1 MSSQHRF
8 RGYALALAAA
18 VLWATLGLFYTRLAR
33 YGLSLIAIVFL
44 RASLGALLLLVSFA
58 VARQPGLLRFERSDW
73 LLLLGLGFFAVA
85 LYFAYASAISLAGM
99 GVAAVLMYT
108 APAWVTLIG
117 LAFLGERMSWAKA
130 VALVLAGAGCALVG
144 KIYDLG
150 NLRLNLPGILAGL
163 ATGLAYA
170 IYIVL
175 SKVGQRGY
183 SPWTVLFYA
192 LGLGAV
198 FLIPLQEFTT
208 VAYALTTARV
218 WLVLIG
224 LAIVPTL
231 GGGVAFNAALRELP
245 ASEATIVGTLE
256 PAVAALLGWA
266 FLGERLAAWQIVG
279 AGLILAAVV
288 VLQVRRRDEAN
299 VRPGTGTRRIRD

>member
-1 MSSQHRF
+1 MNGFRNL
-8 RGYALALAAA
+8 RGYALALTAA
-18 VLWATLGLFYTRLAR
+18 VLWATLGLFYTRLAQA
-33 YGLSLIAIVFL
+33 GLSLFTIVFL
-44 RASLGALLLLVSFA
+44 RAALGALLLLLFISIT
-58 VARQPGLLRFERSDW
+58 RQRVRLCLERRDW
-73 LLLLGLGFFAVA
+73 LLFLGLGFFAVA

-117 LAFLGERMSWAKA
+117 WVFLGEDLSWAKA
-130 VALVLAGAGCALVG
+130 GALLLAGAGCALVG
-144 KIYDLG
+144 KMYDVA

-175 SKVGQRGY
+175 SKVGQRRY

-192 LGLGAV
+192 LGLGAI
-198 FLIPLQEFTT
+198 FLIPLQEITT
-208 VAYALTTARV
+208 VGRALTTMPV
-218 WLVLIG
+218 PLVLLG
-224 LAIVPTL
+224 LAIIPTL

-256 PAVAALLGWA
+256 PAVAAVLGWA
-266 FLGERLAAWQIVG
+266 FLGERLIALQIVG

-288 VLQVRRRDEAN
+288 VLQMRGSAN
-299 VRPGTGTRRIRD
+299 LRISE